1 MTSVLA
7 NEIRNQKVDGNSI
20 SVWGLGQMGVCI
32 KDANQRIIL
41 IDPILSNI
49 VAETFPENAALFK
62 REFDSP
68 LTPEEIDFV
77 DLVLCT
83 HEHLDHADP
92 QTLSGIMKASP
103 QAQFYTSQWAIDE
116 LAKAGL
122 DTSRFNVAM
131 PGDFFKVDDFVI
143 HSIPSAHYEIEID
156 EEKGSRWLGFLL
168 DWNGLR
174 FYHSGDTILYP
185 GLSDKLKSFSPIRVM
200 MLAVNGRDAER
211 EAMDI
216 IGNLHLAEAYDL
228 ALAADCSH
236 ILAGH
241 NDLFAFNSVDL
252 EEERQDIPAKSARQ
266 PFFIELLPGQH
277 MVFHRG

>member
-1 MTSVLA
+1 MTEKLA
-7 NEIRNQKVDGNSI
+7 NEIRNYKVENESI
-20 SVWGLGQMGVCI
+20 AVWGLGQMGVCI
-32 KDANQRIIL
+32 KDANQKIIF
-41 IDPILSNI
+41 IDPILSDI

-62 REFDSP
+62 REFEPP
-68 LTPEEIDFV
+68 LTPNEIDFA

-92 QTLSGIMKASP
+92 QTLAGIMEASP
-103 QAQFYTSQWAIDE
+103 QAKFYTSHWAIDSLSE
-116 LAKAGL
+116 AGL
-122 DTSRFNVAM
+122 DTSRFSIAL
-131 PGDFFKVDDFVI
+131 PGEFLHEEKLTI
-143 HSIPSAHYEIEID
+143 HSIPSAHYDVEID
-156 EEKGSRWLGFLL
+156 PQKGSRWLGFLL

-185 GLSDKLKSFSPIRVM
+185 GFIEKLQTFSPIKVM

-216 IGNLHLAEAYDL
+216 VGNLHLAEAYEI
-228 ALAADCSH
+228 ARATNCVQ

-252 EEERQDIPAKSARQ
+252 DEERINVDHSANSL

-277 MVFHRG
+277 VVYRKG

>member
-1 MTSVLA
+1 MAANLA
-7 NEIRNQKVDGNSI
+7 DEIKNQKVDGNSI

-32 KDANQRIIL
+32 KDADQRIIF
-41 IDPILSNI
+41 IDPILSDI
-49 VAETFPENAALFK
+49 VAETFPENADLFK
-62 REFDSP
+62 REFDAP
-68 LTPEEIDFV
+68 LSPEEIDFA

-92 QTLSGIMKASP
+92 QTLAGILKASP
-103 QAQFYTSQWAIDE
+103 QAKFYTSQWAIDE
-116 LAKAGL
+116 LGKASL
-122 DTSRFNVAM
+122 DTSRFSVAM
-131 PGDFFKVDDFVI
+131 PGEFYKSDGLTV
-143 HSIPSAHYEIEID
+143 HSIPSAHYEVEVD
-156 EEKGSRWLGFLL
+156 DKKGSRWLGFLL

-185 GLSDKLKSFSPIRVM
+185 GLAEKLKSFSPIRVM

-216 IGNLHLAEAYDL
+216 VGNLHLAEAYGL
-228 ALAADCSH
+228 AWEADCAH

-252 EEERQDIPAKSARQ
+252 EEERQHISSPNARQ